1 MLFILK
7 NDLTIPKSEII
18 VKSASIAVALNC
30 ELPTSVNLP
39 NFFSSTGN
47 FFLKY
52 LEYCYQIIITTTK
65 PWQTLH
71 SYKFLISK

>member
-39 NFFSSTGN
+39 NFLVQQVIFPKIFG
-47 FFLKY
+47 
-52 LEYCYQIIITTTK
+52 IVTK
-65 PWQTLH
+65 L
-71 SYKFLISK
+71 S

>member
-47 FFLKY
+47 FSLKY
-52 LEYCYQIIITTTK
+52 LEVLLPNYHNY
-65 PWQTLH
+65 
-71 SYKFLISK
+71 Y

>member
-47 FFLKY
+47 FFPKIFEVLLPNY
-52 LEYCYQIIITTTK
+52 HNYY
-65 PWQTLH
+65 
-71 SYKFLISK
+71 

>member
-7 NDLTIPKSEII
+7 NDLTIPKSII

-39 NFFSSTGN
+39 NFLVQLV
-47 FFLKY
+47 FFPK
-52 LEYCYQIIITTTK
+52 IFGSIVTK
-65 PWQTLH
+65 L
-71 SYKFLISK
+71 S